1 MVFASPG
8 SCGLPFRRG
17 SLLGGRYRPTS
28 MTEPTGPD
36 AARPKLK
43 LDGFG
48 QMTLAEVRAVVGSGG
63 RIVVFPYAESW
74 IVVSFRR
81 MSKPTLRRPED
92 HALRIAF
99 VPILHSLLF
108 GWWGIPWGPIYTITC
123 IWQCARGGIDV
134 TQDVMTDLEM
144 LFKDRSLE
152 PVADG

>member
-1 MVFASPG
+1 VLFASPG

-17 SLLGGRYRPTS
+17 SLLGARYRPTS
-28 MTEPTGPD
+28 MAEPTGPESG
-36 AARPKLK
+36 RPTLK
-43 LDGFG
+43 LNGFG
-48 QMTLAEVRAVVGSGG
+48 GMTLAEVRAVIGAGG

-92 HALRIAF
+92 HALRLGA
-99 VPILHSLLF
+99 VQILHSLLF
-108 GWWGIPWGPIYTITC
+108 GWWGFPWGPIYTVSS

-144 LFKDRSLE
+144 LFRDRTLE
-152 PVADG
+152 PVAGR